1 MQHCT
6 VLTNASKSSVL
17 LNHGFMP
24 FMSSSAAAHHRSQV
38 LFGSICVLM
47 SAFLFAIKA
56 IFIKKAYGLD
66 ASLTATTLLALR
78 MASALPFFLLIIYFS
93 PKPLEKTTKHDWAIL
108 LIAGLVGY
116 YLASILDFIGLT
128 YISASLER
136 IILFLYPT
144 LTVLMMAVLYK
155 RPIHMRVILAII
167 ISYGGTLT
175 VMLGEGAQTNPSGV
189 WLGSLLVFAG
199 GFAYAMYLVMTPT
212 LIRRFG
218 SWRFTGLA
226 MSVACIASLIHYF
239 IVQPLPIVHLTTLT
253 PTIIGYGVALGIFST
268 VLPATF
274 LMQGIARVG
283 PAQAAMIS
291 AGGPIFTVVLAV
303 IFLGESLSWVQWIGC
318 ALNIV
323 GVMMITL
330 KPVK

>member
-1 MQHCT
+1 
-6 VLTNASKSSVL
+6 
-17 LNHGFMP
+17 
-24 FMSSSAAAHHRSQV
+24 MSSSVTTPHRSHV

-56 IFIKKAYGLD
+56 ILIKKAFGLD
-66 ASLTATTLLALR
+66 TSLSAPTLLALR
-78 MASALPFFLLIIYFS
+78 MVSALPFFLVIAYFS
-93 PKPLEKTTKHDWAIL
+93 PKPLEKTTAQDWTIL

-128 YISASLER
+128 FISASLER

-155 RPIHMRVILAII
+155 RPIHMRVMMAII
-167 ISYGGTLT
+167 LSYGGTLT
-175 VMLGEGAQTNPSGV
+175 VMLGEGAQTNPTGV
-189 WLGSLLVFAG
+189 WAGSLFVFASA
-199 GFAYAMYLVMTPT
+199 FAYALYLVMTPT

-226 MSVACIASLIHYF
+226 MSVACIASIIHYL
-239 IVQPLPIVHLTTLT
+239 IVQPEPIAHLTHLS
-253 PTIIGYGVALGIFST
+253 PTIIGFGVALGIFST

-283 PAQAAMIS
+283 AAQAAMLS
-291 AGGPIFTVVLAV
+291 AGGPIITVVLAV
-303 IFLGESLSWVQWIGC
+303 AFLGESLSWMQWIGC

-323 GVMMITL
+323 GVLMITL
-330 KPVK
+330 RPAK